1 MDDTAFV
8 AQEAAQA
15 AATSL
20 LGVPRPG
27 GRPKKQSCKSESG
40 KDRDFWCA
48 GCRNN
53 RVCRLFPTN
62 NVLVAPPPSDVGS
75 SSAPRPA
82 QPVSSTEEDPGRA
95 LDVEVAEETYTGETI
110 TRWAAVKRTRSKSLN
125 DTTTQPFRANGTY
138 SSTVYILLVKSLSL
152 TRARKQLNERRRAGE
167 NEERRPARSRRSERG
182 TRSASPR
189 HGLLLELLAHA
200 PAAPSPT
207 ERGAVKKNKRRA
219 APRTVASRLRPL
231 SYLRSYYPLQD
242 ILVPPH
248 SG

>member
-1 MDDTAFV
+1 MDDSAFV

-125 DTTTQPFRANGTY
+125 DTSIYTPGEELIVDQSKKATERTTTRGRERREETGAVAEERARDAKRIATTR
-138 SSTVYILLVKSLSL
+138 ST
-152 TRARKQLNERRRAGE
+152 TRA
-167 NEERRPARSRRSERG
+167 
-182 TRSASPR
+182 TRT
-189 HGLLLELLAHA
+189 HA

-207 ERGAVKKNKRRA
+207 ERGGVKKNKRRA

-231 SYLRSYYPLQD
+231 SYLRRYPPHH
-242 ILVPPH
+242 ILVHVVPR
-248 SG
+248 SSFA

>member
-1 MDDTAFV
+1 MDDSAFV

-125 DTTTQPFRANGTY
+125 DTSIYTPGEELIVDQSKKATERTTTRGRERREETGAVAEERARDAKRIATTR
-138 SSTVYILLVKSLSL
+138 ST
-152 TRARKQLNERRRAGE
+152 TRATRTRTRRAVT
-167 NEERRPARSRRSERG
+167 S
-182 TRSASPR
+182 
-189 HGLLLELLAHA
+189 
-200 PAAPSPT
+200 
-207 ERGAVKKNKRRA
+207 
-219 APRTVASRLRPL
+219 
-231 SYLRSYYPLQD
+231 
-242 ILVPPH
+242 
-248 SG
+248 

>member
-1 MDDTAFV
+1 MDDSAFV

-62 NVLVAPPPSDVGS
+62 NVLVAPPPSNVGS

-82 QPVSSTEEDPGRA
+82 QPVSSTEEDPARA
-95 LDVEVAEETYTGETI
+95 LDVEVAENTSTGVT
-110 TRWAAVKRTRSKSLN
+110 TARWTAVKRTRSKSLN
-125 DTTTQPFRANGTY
+125 DTSIF
-138 SSTVYILLVKSLSL
+138 LVKSLSL